1 MEVGDRL
8 IRAGEKLSRTLRY
21 SRDDIAAFAR
31 LSNDQN
37 PLHHDA
43 LVAQRARFGEIIA
56 SGEQTAAILMGMLA
70 THFSRRDDGVRREML
85 SLNMNF
91 AFKSPI
97 FAEREVTLSW
107 QVATVQWSGKLKGWL
122 AHLDGSAGTAHQPPA
137 IVARGTII
145 VTEAKAP
152 RCC

>member
-8 IRAGEKLSRTLRY
+8 IRVGEKLSRTLRY

-31 LSNDQN
+31 LSSDQN

-122 AHLDGSAGTAHQPPA
+122 AHLDGSAGIAHQPPA

-145 VTEAKAP
+145 VTEAKS
-152 RCC
+152 

>member
-1 MEVGDRL
+1 LEVGDRL
-8 IRAGEKLSRTLRY
+8 IRVGEKLSRTLRY

-43 LVAQRARFGEIIA
+43 LVAQRARFGDIIV

-70 THFSRRDDGVRREML
+70 THFSRHDDGVRREML
-85 SLNMNF
+85 TLNMNF

-97 FAEREVTLSW
+97 FAEREVTLAW
-107 QVATVQWSGKLKGWL
+107 QVSNVQWSEKLKGWL
-122 AHLDGSAGTAHQPPA
+122 AHLDGSAGIAHQPPA

-145 VTEAKAP
+145 VTEAKA
-152 RCC
+152 

>member
-1 MEVGDRL
+1 LEVGDRL
-8 IRAGEKLSRTLRY
+8 IRVGEKLSRTLRY

-31 LSNDQN
+31 LSSDQN

-85 SLNMNF
+85 CLNMNF

-97 FAEREVTLSW
+97 FAEREVTLGW
-107 QVATVQWSGKLKGWL
+107 QVSTVQWNAKLKGWL
-122 AHLDGSAGTAHQPPA
+122 AHLDGSAGVAHQPPA
-137 IVARGTII
+137 IVARATII
-145 VTEAKAP
+145 VTEAKA
-152 RCC
+152 

>member
-8 IRAGEKLSRTLRY
+8 IRVGEKLSRTLRY

-43 LVAQRARFGEIIA
+43 VVAQRARFGEIIA

-85 SLNMNF
+85 TLNMNF

-97 FAEREVTLSW
+97 FAEREVTLGW
-107 QVATVQWSGKLKGWL
+107 QVSTVQWSGRLKGWL

-145 VTEAKAP
+145 VTEAKA
-152 RCC
+152 

>member
-8 IRAGEKLSRTLRY
+8 IRVGEKLSRTLRY

-31 LSNDQN
+31 LSSDQN

-70 THFSRRDDGVRREML
+70 THFSRHDDGVRREML
-85 SLNMNF
+85 TLNMNF

-97 FAEREVTLSW
+97 FAEREVTLGW
-107 QVATVQWSGKLKGWL
+107 QVSTVQWSGKLKGWL
-122 AHLDGSAGTAHQPPA
+122 AHLDGSAGVAHQPPA

-145 VTEAKAP
+145 VTEAKA
-152 RCC
+152 

>member
-8 IRAGEKLSRTLRY
+8 IRVGEKLSRTLRY

-31 LSNDQN
+31 LSSDQN

-43 LVAQRARFGEIIA
+43 VVAQRARFGEIIA

-70 THFSRRDDGVRREML
+70 THFSRHDDGVRREML
-85 SLNMNF
+85 TLNMNF

-107 QVATVQWSGKLKGWL
+107 QVANVQWSGRLKGWL
-122 AHLDGSAGTAHQPPA
+122 AHLDGSAGIAHQPPA

-145 VTEAKAP
+145 VTEAKS
-152 RCC
+152 

>member
-1 MEVGDRL
+1 LEVGDRL
-8 IRAGEKLSRTLRY
+8 IRVGEKIGRTLRY
-21 SRDDIAAFAR
+21 TRDDIAGFAR

-43 LVAQRARFGEIIA
+43 LAAQRARFGEIIA

-70 THFSRRDDGVRREML
+70 THFSRHDDGVWREVL
-85 SLNMNF
+85 TLNMNF

-97 FAEREVTLSW
+97 FAEREVTLGW
-107 QVATVQWSGKLKGWL
+107 QVANVQWSGKLKGWL
-122 AHLDGSAGTAHQPPA
+122 AHLDGSAGIAHQPPA

-145 VTEAKAP
+145 VTEAKA
-152 RCC
+152 

>member
-8 IRAGEKLSRTLRY
+8 IRVGEKLSRTLRY

-43 LVAQRARFGEIIA
+43 VVAQRARFGEIIA

-85 SLNMNF
+85 TLNMNF

-97 FAEREVTLSW
+97 FAEREVTLGW
-107 QVATVQWSGKLKGWL
+107 QVSTVQWSGRLKGWL
-122 AHLDGSAGTAHQPPA
+122 AHLDGSAGTTHQPPA

-145 VTEAKAP
+145 VTEAKA
-152 RCC
+152 

>member
-8 IRAGEKLSRTLRY
+8 IRVGEKLSRTLRY

-31 LSNDQN
+31 LSSDQN

-97 FAEREVTLSW
+97 FAEREVTLGW
-107 QVATVQWSGKLKGWL
+107 QVSTVQWNAKLKGWL
-122 AHLDGSAGTAHQPPA
+122 AHLDGSAGMAHQPPA
-137 IVARGTII
+137 IVARATII
-145 VTEAKAP
+145 VTEAKA
-152 RCC
+152 

>member
-1 MEVGDRL
+1 LEVGDRL
-8 IRAGEKLSRTLRY
+8 IRVGEKIGRTLRY

-70 THFSRRDDGVRREML
+70 THFSRHDDGVRREVL
-85 SLNMNF
+85 TLNMNF

-97 FAEREVTLSW
+97 FAERKVTLSW
-107 QVATVQWSGKLKGWL
+107 QVANVQWSGRLKGWL
-122 AHLDGSAGTAHQPPA
+122 AHLDGGAGIAHQPPA

-145 VTEAKAP
+145 VTEAKA
-152 RCC
+152 

>member
-8 IRAGEKLSRTLRY
+8 IRVGEKLGRTLRY
-21 SRDDIAAFAR
+21 TRDDIAAFAR

-70 THFSRRDDGVRREML
+70 THFSRHDDGVRREML
-85 SLNMNF
+85 CLNMNF

-97 FAEREVTLSW
+97 FAEREVVLGWLVSN
-107 QVATVQWSGKLKGWL
+107 VQWNAKLKGWL
-122 AHLDGSAGTAHQPPA
+122 AHLDGSAGVAHQSPA

-145 VTEAKAP
+145 VTESKG
-152 RCC
+152 

>member
-8 IRAGEKLSRTLRY
+8 IRVGEKLGRTLRY
-21 SRDDIAAFAR
+21 TRDDIAAFAR

-43 LVAQRARFGEIIA
+43 LVAQRARFGDIIA

-70 THFSRRDDGVRREML
+70 THFSRHDDGVWREVL
-85 SLNMNF
+85 TLNMNF

-97 FAEREVTLSW
+97 FAEREVTLGW
-107 QVATVQWSGKLKGWL
+107 QVANVQWSGKLKGWL
-122 AHLDGSAGTAHQPPA
+122 AHLDGSAGIAHQPPA

-145 VTEAKAP
+145 VTEAKA
-152 RCC
+152 

>member
-1 MEVGDRL
+1 LEVGDRL
-8 IRAGEKLSRTLRY
+8 IRVGEKLGRTLRY

-70 THFSRRDDGVRREML
+70 THFSRHDDGVRRGVL
-85 SLNMNF
+85 TLNMNF

-97 FAEREVTLSW
+97 FAEREVALAW
-107 QVATVQWSGKLKGWL
+107 QVANVQWSGKLKGWL
-122 AHLDGSAGTAHQPPA
+122 AHLDGSAGIAHQPPA

-145 VTEAKAP
+145 VTEAKA
-152 RCC
+152 

>member
-1 MEVGDRL
+1 LEVGDHL
-8 IRAGEKLSRTLRY
+8 IRVGEKLSRTLRY

-85 SLNMNF
+85 CLNMNF
-91 AFKSPI
+91 AFKNPI
-97 FAEREVTLSW
+97 FAEREVTLGW
-107 QVATVQWSGKLKGWL
+107 MVANVQWSGKLKGWL
-122 AHLDGSAGTAHQPPA
+122 AHLDGSAGVVHQPPA

-145 VTEAKAP
+145 VTEAKA
-152 RCC
+152 

>member
-145 VTEAKAP
+145 VTEAKA
-152 RCC
+152 

>member
-8 IRAGEKLSRTLRY
+8 IRVGEKLSRTLRY

-70 THFSRRDDGVRREML
+70 THFSRHDDGVRREML
-85 SLNMNF
+85 TLNMNF

-97 FAEREVTLSW
+97 FAEREVTLGW
-107 QVATVQWSGKLKGWL
+107 QVSNVQWSGKLKGWL
-122 AHLDGSAGTAHQPPA
+122 AHLDGNAGIVHQPPA

-145 VTEAKAP
+145 VTEAKA
-152 RCC
+152 

>member
-1 MEVGDRL
+1 MEVGDHL
-8 IRAGEKLSRTLRY
+8 IRVGEKLSRTLRY

-85 SLNMNF
+85 CLNMNF
-91 AFKSPI
+91 AFKNPI
-97 FAEREVTLSW
+97 FAEREVTLGW
-107 QVATVQWSGKLKGWL
+107 MVANVQWSGKLKGWL
-122 AHLDGSAGTAHQPPA
+122 AHLDGSAGVVHQPPA

-145 VTEAKAP
+145 VTEAKA
-152 RCC
+152 

>member
-1 MEVGDRL
+1 LEVGDRL
-8 IRAGEKLSRTLRY
+8 IRVGEKLSRTLRY

-31 LSNDQN
+31 LSSDQN

-70 THFSRRDDGVRREML
+70 THFSRHDDGVRREML
-85 SLNMNF
+85 TLNMNF

-97 FAEREVTLSW
+97 FAEREVTLGW
-107 QVATVQWSGKLKGWL
+107 QVSTVQWSGKLKGWL
-122 AHLDGSAGTAHQPPA
+122 AHLDGSAGVAHQPPA

-145 VTEAKAP
+145 VTEAKA
-152 RCC
+152 

>member
-8 IRAGEKLSRTLRY
+8 IRVGEKLSRTLRY

-31 LSNDQN
+31 LSSDQN

-70 THFSRRDDGVRREML
+70 THFSRQDDGVRREML
-85 SLNMNF
+85 CLNMNF

-97 FAEREVTLSW
+97 FAQREVTLGW
-107 QVATVQWSGKLKGWL
+107 QVSTVQWNAKLKGWL
-122 AHLDGSAGTAHQPPA
+122 AHLDGSAGMAHQPPA
-137 IVARGTII
+137 IVARATII
-145 VTEAKAP
+145 VTEAKA
-152 RCC
+152 

>member
-1 MEVGDRL
+1 LEVGDRL

-43 LVAQRARFGEIIA
+43 FVAQRARFGEIIA

-85 SLNMNF
+85 CLNMNF
-91 AFKSPI
+91 AFKNPI
-97 FAEREVTLSW
+97 FAEREVTLGWLVSN
-107 QVATVQWSGKLKGWL
+107 VQWNAKLKGWL
-122 AHLDGSAGTAHQPPA
+122 AHLDGSAGIAHQASA

-145 VTEAKAP
+145 VTEAKA
-152 RCC
+152 

>member
-1 MEVGDRL
+1 LEVGDRL
-8 IRAGEKLSRTLRY
+8 IRVGEKLSRTLRY

-31 LSNDQN
+31 LSSDQN

-70 THFSRRDDGVRREML
+70 THFSRHDDGVRREML
-85 SLNMNF
+85 TLNMNF

-97 FAEREVTLSW
+97 FAEREVTLAW
-107 QVATVQWSGKLKGWL
+107 QVSNVQWSGKLKGWL
-122 AHLDGSAGTAHQPPA
+122 AHLDGSAGVAHQLPA

-145 VTEAKAP
+145 VTQASP
-152 RCC
+152 

>member
-1 MEVGDRL
+1 LEVGDRL
-8 IRAGEKLSRTLRY
+8 IRVGEKLSRTLRY

-70 THFSRRDDGVRREML
+70 THFSRHDDGVRREML
-85 SLNMNF
+85 TLNMNF

-97 FAEREVTLSW
+97 FAEREVTLGW
-107 QVATVQWSGKLKGWL
+107 QVSNVQWSGKLKGWL
-122 AHLDGSAGTAHQPPA
+122 AHLDGSAGIAHQPPA

-145 VTEAKAP
+145 VTEAKA
-152 RCC
+152 

>member
-8 IRAGEKLSRTLRY
+8 IRVGEKLSRALRY

-31 LSNDQN
+31 LSSDQN

-70 THFSRRDDGVRREML
+70 THFSRHDDGVRREML
-85 SLNMNF
+85 TLNMNF

-97 FAEREVTLSW
+97 FAEREVTLAW
-107 QVATVQWSGKLKGWL
+107 QVSNVQWSGKLKGWL
-122 AHLDGSAGTAHQPPA
+122 AHLDGSAGVAHQLPA

-145 VTEAKAP
+145 VTQATP
-152 RCC
+152 

>member
-1 MEVGDRL
+1 LEVGDRL

-31 LSNDQN
+31 LSSDQN

-56 SGEQTAAILMGMLA
+56 SGEQTAAVLMGMLA

-85 SLNMNF
+85 CLNMNF

-97 FAEREVTLSW
+97 FAEREVTLGW
-107 QVATVQWSGKLKGWL
+107 QVSTVQWNAKLKGWL
-122 AHLDGSAGTAHQPPA
+122 AHLDGSAGIAHQPPA
-137 IVARGTII
+137 IVARATII
-145 VTEAKAP
+145 VTEAKA
-152 RCC
+152 

>member
-1 MEVGDRL
+1 LEVGDRL
-8 IRAGEKLSRTLRY
+8 IRVGEKLSRTLRY

-43 LVAQRARFGEIIA
+43 LVAQRARFGDIIA

-70 THFSRRDDGVRREML
+70 THFSRHDDGVRREML
-85 SLNMNF
+85 TLNMNF

-97 FAEREVTLSW
+97 FAEREVTLAW
-107 QVATVQWSGKLKGWL
+107 QVSNVQWSGKLKGWL
-122 AHLDGSAGTAHQPPA
+122 AHLDGSAGIAHQPPA

-145 VTEAKAP
+145 VTEAKA
-152 RCC
+152 

>member
-1 MEVGDRL
+1 LEVGDRL
-8 IRAGEKLSRTLRY
+8 IRVGEKLSRTLRY

-43 LVAQRARFGEIIA
+43 VVAQRARFGEIIA

-85 SLNMNF
+85 TLNMNF

-97 FAEREVTLSW
+97 FAEREVTLGW
-107 QVATVQWSGKLKGWL
+107 QVSTVQWSGRLKGWL
-122 AHLDGSAGTAHQPPA
+122 AHLDGCAGTAHQPPA

-145 VTEAKAP
+145 VTEAKA
-152 RCC
+152 

>member
-8 IRAGEKLSRTLRY
+8 IRVGEKLSRTLRY

-31 LSNDQN
+31 LSSDQN

-56 SGEQTAAILMGMLA
+56 SGEQTAAVLMGMLA

-85 SLNMNF
+85 CLNMNF

-97 FAEREVTLSW
+97 FAQREVTLGW
-107 QVATVQWSGKLKGWL
+107 QVSTVQWNAKLKGWL
-122 AHLDGSAGTAHQPPA
+122 AHLDGSAGIAHQPPA
-137 IVARGTII
+137 IVARATII
-145 VTEAKAP
+145 VTEAKA
-152 RCC
+152 

>member
-1 MEVGDRL
+1 LEVGDRL
-8 IRAGEKLSRTLRY
+8 IRVGEKLSRTLRY

-70 THFSRRDDGVRREML
+70 THFSRHDDGVRREML
-85 SLNMNF
+85 TLNMNF

-97 FAEREVTLSW
+97 FAQREVTLAW
-107 QVATVQWSGKLKGWL
+107 QVANVQWSGKLKGWL
-122 AHLDGSAGTAHQPPA
+122 AHLDGSAGVAHQPPA

-145 VTEAKAP
+145 VTQASS
-152 RCC
+152 

>member
-1 MEVGDRL
+1 LEVGDRL
-8 IRAGEKLSRTLRY
+8 IRVGEKLSRTLRY

-43 LVAQRARFGEIIA
+43 LVAQRARFGDIIA

-70 THFSRRDDGVRREML
+70 THFSRHDDGVRREML

-107 QVATVQWSGKLKGWL
+107 QVANVQWSGKLKGWL
-122 AHLDGSAGTAHQPPA
+122 AHLDGSAGIAHQPPA

-145 VTEAKAP
+145 VTEARA
-152 RCC
+152 